1 MLEPDLIETRSG
13 KTGRITLNRPAA
25 LNAMTH
31 AMVRRMARILSEW
44 EADPTITLIL
54 VDGAGD
60 KAFCAGGD
68 VAALYA
74 AGKAGRFEEVIAF
87 WRDMY
92 ALDAQIAELKTP
104 YIAFM
109 DGITMGAGVGVGAHG
124 AHRVVTE
131 RTMLAL
137 PECGI
142 GLVPDVGA
150 SYLLAALPEGLARLI
165 ALTGARLR
173 GADCVAL
180 GLADYRIESGQKA
193 EVIAKLLASGDV
205 AGMFERLLAPGR
217 SDILAREA
225 KAEAAFAGSDPTRMR
240 QRLERLGEDWAQK
253 AAQSLGA
260 GSPTSQALTLKLLHQ
275 SREDRDLR
283 RCLDRDLQAT
293 TFCLTQGDFLEGVRA
308 AIIDKDHRPSWTL
321 VGLEQA
327 PATVSVPTAAFA
339 GREVRVDA
347 TRARH
352 RAPRS

>member
-1 MLEPDLIETRSG
+1 MLEPDLIETRKG
-13 KTGRITLNRPAA
+13 NTGRITLNRPAA

-31 AMVRRMARILSEW
+31 DMVRRMARILSEW

-104 YIAFM
+104 YVALM
-109 DGITMGAGVGVGAHG
+109 DGITMGAGVGIGLHG

-131 RTMLAL
+131 RTMFAL

-165 ALTGARLR
+165 ALTGTRL
-173 GADCVAL
+173 GGSDCVAL
-180 GLADYRIESGQKA
+180 GLADCQIPSGHKTEA
-193 EVIAKLLASGDV
+193 IAMMLGSGNLDTLSEISTGSTENELLG
-205 AGMFERLLAPGR
+205 
-217 SDILAREA
+217 REA
-225 KAEAAFAGSDPTRMR
+225 QVEDAFAGSDPTSMR
-240 QRLERLGEDWAQK
+240 ECLDEISADWARK
-253 AAQSLGA
+253 ASRALSA
-260 GSPTSQALTLKLLHQ
+260 GSPTAQALTIKLLDQ
-275 SREDRDLR
+275 ARKDRNLR

-293 TFCLTQGDFLEGVRA
+293 TFCLTLGDFLEGVRA
-308 AIIDKDHRPSWTL
+308 AIIDKDHRPSWRSL
-321 VGLEQA
+321 AAE
-327 PATVSVPTAAFA
+327 PAL
-339 GREVRVDA
+339 
-347 TRARH
+347 
-352 RAPRS
+352 

>member
-1 MLEPDLIETRSG
+1 MLEPDLIETRKG
-13 KTGRITLNRPAA
+13 NTGRITLNRPAA

-31 AMVRRMARILSEW
+31 DMVRRMARILSEW

-92 ALDAQIAELKTP
+92 ALDLQIAELKTP
-104 YIAFM
+104 YVAFM
-109 DGITMGAGVGVGAHG
+109 DGITMGAGVGIGAHG

-131 RTMLAL
+131 RTMFAL

-150 SYLLAALPEGLARLI
+150 SYLLAALPEGIARYI

-180 GLADYRIESGQKA
+180 GLADHLIAAADKA
-193 EVIAKLLASGDV
+193 ELIASLVAAGGPDPLSQLPPPAEPGEIHDV
-205 AGMFERLLAPGR
+205 ADQVTTALAGLDVHR
-217 SDILAREA
+217 MVGQLEALSAGWAQRAA
-225 KAEAAFAGSDPTRMR
+225 KALR
-240 QRLERLGEDWAQK
+240 
-253 AAQSLGA
+253 A
-260 GSPTSQALTLKLLHQ
+260 GSPTSQGLALRLLQ
-275 SREDRDLR
+275 QARDDRDLR
-283 RCLDRDLQAT
+283 RCLARDLEAAT
-293 TFCLTQGDFLEGVRA
+293 YCLKSGDFLEGVRA
-308 AIIDKDHRPSWTL
+308 AIIDKDKMPTWRALQPTS
-321 VGLEQA
+321 
-327 PATVSVPTAAFA
+327 PAL
-339 GREVRVDA
+339 
-347 TRARH
+347 
-352 RAPRS
+352 